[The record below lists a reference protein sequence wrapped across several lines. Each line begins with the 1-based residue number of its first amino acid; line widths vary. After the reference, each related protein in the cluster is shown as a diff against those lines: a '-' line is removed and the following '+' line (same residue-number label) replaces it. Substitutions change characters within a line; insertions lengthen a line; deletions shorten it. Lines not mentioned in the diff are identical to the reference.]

1 MIGQKVN
8 NNNNKSLAFFYT
20 DDKWVEKKIRETT
33 SFTIATNNIKY
44 FGIILNKQVKDMY
57 EENIML

>member
-20 DDKWVEKKIRETT
+20 DDKWVEKEIRETT